1 MTLPLIVYRSL
12 RQHAL
17 STLITAGSIALAC
30 GLLMT
35 VWVVKTQAQAAF
47 VSTSTAFDAVLGA
60 RGSKLQLVL
69 NGIFH
74 LEASPGNLAASD
86 YELIRKHPA
95 VKTAIPIA
103 VGDNL
108 RGYRIVGTVPQLL
121 TNVEYAPGKKYAV
134 APGGKVFGEAARE
147 AVVGSFA
154 AERLGLKVGST
165 FQPFHGLTFDE
176 KALHEEVF
184 TVTGIL
190 TPTNTPADKVIWVPI
205 KGVQTMSGHDPK
217 AATDVSAVLIQLRAA
232 SAGVMLDLMI
242 NKQGN
247 RMTFAYPVG
256 AIMADF
262 FGKISWFDRV
272 LALVAYLVALV
283 AAGSVLA
290 SIYNSMSA
298 RQRDLAIL
306 RALGARRRTIF
317 GAVVAEAACI
327 GALGAAVGFAIYFGL
342 LTLVAGV
349 IRAQTGV
356 VLDVTESHAVLW
368 ICPLAMTALCALGG
382 AAGRCGPHR
391 DSCVPT
397 RRGKPL
403 SFVCR
408 LAGPGQPPGQ
418 CAGRPG
424 GSAR

>member
-1 MTLPLIVYRSL
+1 MTLPLIIYRSL

-17 STLITAGSIALAC
+17 STFITAGSIALAC

-35 VWVVKTQAQAAF
+35 VWMVKTQAQAAF
-47 VSTSTAFDAVLGA
+47 VSTSTAFDGVLGA

-69 NGIFH
+69 NAIFH
-74 LEASPGNLAASD
+74 LEASPGNLAWSD
-86 YELIRKHPA
+86 YEFIKKHPA

-108 RGYRIVGTVPQLL
+108 RGYRIVGTVPELF
-121 TNVEYAPGKKYAV
+121 TGVEYAPGKKFTV
-134 APGGKVFGEAARE
+134 QPGGKLFADDARE
-147 AVVGSFA
+147 AVAGSFA
-154 AERLGLKVGST
+154 AERLGLKRGDT
-165 FQPFHGLTFDE
+165 FHPFHGLAFDE
-176 KALHEEVF
+176 KNQHAETYV
-184 TVTGIL
+184 VTGIL
-190 TPTNTPADKVIWVPI
+190 APTNTPADKVVWIPL
-205 KGVQTMSGHDPK
+205 KGVQTMSGHDAK
-217 AATDVSAVLIQLRAA
+217 AATEVSAVLVQLRAA
-232 SAGVMLDLMI
+232 TAGFMLDLMF

-247 RMTFAYPVG
+247 RLTFAYPVN
-256 AIMADF
+256 AIVSEL

-327 GALGAAVGFAIYFGL
+327 GALGAAAGFAVYFAL
-342 LTLVAGV
+342 LTVVAGV

-356 VLDVTESHAVLW
+356 VLDVAAGHPVLW
-368 ICPLAMTALCALGG
+368 ICPLAMIALCALGG
-382 AAGRCGPHR
+382 A
-391 DSCVPT
+391 VPAVKAYRT
-397 RRGKPL
+397 P
-403 SFVCR
+403 VAAT
-408 LAGPGQPPGQ
+408 LAPV
-418 CAGRPG
+418 
-424 GSAR
+424 S

>member
-1 MTLPLIVYRSL
+1 MTLPLIIYRSL

-35 VWVVKTQAQAAF
+35 VWMVKTQSQAAF

-69 NGIFH
+69 NGIFL
-74 LEASPGNLAASD
+74 LEASPGNLAWAD
-86 YELIRKHPA
+86 YEFIRKHPA

-108 RGYRIVGTVPQLL
+108 RGYRIVGTVPELF
-121 TNVEYAPGKKYAV
+121 TKVEYAAGKKYELQA
-134 APGGKVFGEAARE
+134 GGKIFTDSARE

-154 AERLGLKVGST
+154 AERLKLKIGDT
-165 FQPFHGLTFDE
+165 FQPFHGLAFDE
-176 KALHEEVF
+176 KNQHEEIF

-190 TPTNTPADKVIWVPI
+190 APTNTPADKVVWIPI

-232 SAGVMLDLMI
+232 TAGFMLDMMI

-247 RMTFAYPVG
+247 RMTLAYPVG
-256 AIMADF
+256 AIMTEL

-327 GALGAAVGFAIYFGL
+327 GALGAAVGFAIYFALMLG
-342 LTLVAGV
+342 VAEV
-349 IRAQTGV
+349 IRVQTGV
-356 VLDVTESHAVLW
+356 VIDVTAKHAVLW

-382 AAGRCGPHR
+382 A
-391 DSCVPT
+391 VPALKAYRT
-397 RRGKPL
+397 P
-403 SFVCR
+403 VAET
-408 LAGPGQPPGQ
+408 LAPV
-418 CAGRPG
+418 
-424 GSAR
+424 S